1 MMQVQTLRLIV
12 FSILTLVV
20 MLYFYTSQEKTY
32 YQRNALPAVEQI
44 LTEISSWE
52 KSALFRHLTP
62 EAQQTVNDA
71 QLEELLSQY
80 RHFGR
85 FVSINDLD
93 FSRTISAFSL
103 FGEKRV
109 NYSGTVNFET
119 GLVNINITLVARG
132 GYYLIDNFALSKAA
146 DK

>member
-1 MMQVQTLRLIV
+1 MQVQTLRLIV

-20 MLYFYTSQEKTY
+20 MLFFYTSQEKTY

-52 KSALFRHLTP
+52 KPALFRHLTP

-80 RHFGR
+80 RSFGR
-85 FVSINDLD
+85 FISINDLD

-109 NYSGTVNFET
+109 NYSGTVNFEN

-146 DK
+146 DE